1 MQVNHPKSTWLTTA
15 TCGWFTTK
23 TSPFMTSNFEGNFFL
38 SMRSKNGQLQIFL
51 RCTCYIGNL
60 YENVIVNYFYSTLR
74 NQNSFQCLEI
84 VKFWLIRL
92 VISPKLTSFL
102 LSSWRTRA
110 SRTCNGHS
118 SGEHS
123 QNYLCLLRPV
133 PLKCNTDLSWA
144 WVECE
149 ILAQRT
155 W

>member
-1 MQVNHPKSTWLTTA
+1 MANNLQLVDDLLLKQDLLRPPTLR
-15 TCGWFTTK
+15 
-23 TSPFMTSNFEGNFFL
+23 EIFFL

-74 NQNSFQCLEI
+74 NQNAFQCLEI

-102 LSSWRTRA
+102 LSSWRTRT
-110 SRTCNGHS
+110 SRTRNGHS

-123 QNYLCLLRPV
+123 QNSCACSDQCHWNV
-133 PLKCNTDLSWA
+133 IQTCH
-144 WVECE
+144 EHE
-149 ILAQRT
+149 
-155 W
+155 